1 MQTKILIKL
10 IQIIHLSLIIYIFV
24 GPFYKDHIDTV
35 IGLLLFILFRW
46 ITNNNQCTLT
56 MIENKLAGKNKGFIS
71 RIVNPIY
78 KLNESKMN
86 RIIYFVTIT
95 WLLLL
100 TIIKLEKLKI

>member
-1 MQTKILIKL
+1 MQTKILIKI
-10 IQIIHLSLIIYIFV
+10 IQIIHLLLIIYIFI
-24 GPFYKDHIDTV
+24 GPFYKNHLDNV
-35 IGLLLFILFRW
+35 IGLLIFILFRW

-56 MIENKLAGKNKGFIS
+56 TIENKLSGKNKGFIS

-100 TIIKLEKLKI
+100 FIIKLEKLKI